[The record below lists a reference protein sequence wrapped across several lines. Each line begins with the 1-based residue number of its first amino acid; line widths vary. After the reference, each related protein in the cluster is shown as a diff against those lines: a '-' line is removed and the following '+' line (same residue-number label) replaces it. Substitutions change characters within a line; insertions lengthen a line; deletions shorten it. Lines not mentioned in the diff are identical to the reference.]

1 MAIAGRVKAGKSTL
15 LNALVGERLAPT
27 DAGECTRIVTWYRKG
42 PSYAVSAQLLDGS
55 EQTLAFKRGDGALDI
70 RSVDTTNVRF
80 GAGEL
85 FVTSGTGGLY
95 VPGIPV
101 ARVARA
107 GMDTV
112 LAHPLA
118 QPDRLDFAI
127 VSRVFVPLPPARP
140 AQAVTPQ
147 P

>member
-1 MAIAGRVKAGKSTL
+1 
-15 LNALVGERLAPT
+15 
-27 DAGECTRIVTWYRKG
+27 
-42 PSYAVSAQLLDGS
+42 
-55 EQTLAFKRGDGALDI
+55 
-70 RSVDTTNVRF
+70 
-80 GAGEL
+80 
-85 FVTSGTGGLY
+85 
-95 VPGIPV
+95 
-101 ARVARA
+101 
-107 GMDTV
+107 V